1 MGPAPNLVLA
11 MAQRRRGDRVQARRT
26 LALAVFDFDWRAT
39 SAGGCEMWIYHVLR
53 REAETLLLPDLP
65 GFLAGTYYP
74 TDPAERRALRG
85 VCEATDRTHA
95 LARLYVDIFADAP
108 RLADDLRSG
117 RRYAAACWAARAGC
131 GSGADAARIGDEER
145 GRCRKQARDWL
156 TADLTA
162 WSAAL
167 AGGSHEYRELAKKR
181 LASWQTDPDLAGLRD
196 AKRLAELPEPE
207 RAECLALWDLWDRV
221 AASLK

>member
-1 MGPAPNLVLA
+1 
-11 MAQRRRGDRVQARRT
+11 
-26 LALAVFDFDWRAT
+26 
-39 SAGGCEMWIYHVLR
+39 WIYHVLR

-65 GFLAGTYYP
+65 RFLTGAYHP
-74 TDPAERRALRG
+74 TDPEERRALRG

-108 RLADDLRSG
+108 KLADDLRSG

-145 GRCRKQARDWL
+145 RRCRKQARDWL

-162 WSAAL
+162 WSTAL
-167 AGGSHEYRELAKKR
+167 AGGSPENRELAKKR
-181 LASWQTDPDLAGLRD
+181 LASWQTNPDLAGLRD
-196 AKRLAELPEPE
+196 AKRLA
-207 RAECLALWDLWDRV
+207 
-221 AASLK
+221 